1 MDLGKMREVIRAFR
15 NGASIGDV
23 AVMKFDAL
31 RPPPEEINA
40 LLGDV
45 EGYAPALELA
55 SLDQQP
61 EGSLGAEYARFLRRH
76 ELQHLTVSPD
86 LLDRFRDNP
95 YAVRYTV
102 THDLHHLLT
111 GFDTGLA
118 GEVGVVGFTV
128 GQGTAPMG
136 PLGMRVVRYLY
147 PWISPSQAA
156 ATRHNYD
163 LGVQMGERAK
173 LVLAEPL
180 ESWLADP
187 LPEVRVRLGIDE
199 ALIAKVEPSGRSWV
213 AEKMY
218 ASANRL
224 PDAGVVHG

>member
-86 LLDRFRDNP
+86 LLDRL
-95 YAVRYTV
+95 V
-102 THDLHHLLT
+102 
-111 GFDTGLA
+111 
-118 GEVGVVGFTV
+118 
-128 GQGTAPMG
+128 
-136 PLGMRVVRYLY
+136 
-147 PWISPSQAA
+147 
-156 ATRHNYD
+156 
-163 LGVQMGERAK
+163 ER
-173 LVLAEPL
+173 
-180 ESWLADP
+180 
-187 LPEVRVRLGIDE
+187 
-199 ALIAKVEPSGRSWV
+199 
-213 AEKMY
+213 
-218 ASANRL
+218 ASANPKLLDRL
-224 PDAGVVHG
+224 ADQLFGQPALA